1 MFNKRLRALRMKRS
15 YTQQKMAD
23 MLEVSLNT
31 YQKYEQAE
39 RQPSLDTLVRL
50 ADILE
55 VPTDYLLCRDEIL
68 KSLGVSVDEYQ

>member
-39 RQPSLDTLVRL
+39 RQPSLETLVRL

-55 VPTDYLLCRDEIL
+55 APTDYLLCRDLSRL
-68 KSLGVSVDEYQ
+68 KSFEEL